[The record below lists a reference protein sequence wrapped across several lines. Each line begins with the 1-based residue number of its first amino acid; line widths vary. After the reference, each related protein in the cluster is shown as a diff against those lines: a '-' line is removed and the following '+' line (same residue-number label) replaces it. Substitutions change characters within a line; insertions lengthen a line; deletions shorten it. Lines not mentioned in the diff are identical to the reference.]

1 MMEQQPVLSELGYS
15 RKRFAELLS
24 LGEDELTGYETDGA
38 LASQG
43 GPRERYPAYELSK
56 YRTLLERC
64 PPRLPTRSQLF
75 LNFKGGTGK
84 TCLSV
89 AYAHRLAEIGHRV
102 LLVDLDSQGHAS
114 KCLGYEGEVTEA
126 TLHDVLIRQLPLK
139 QARVETSLPELHLLP
154 SNLRMATVDLGLM
167 PLAGREYRLR
177 KALDE
182 VRDEYEFIVMDA
194 PPAFG
199 LLNLSAIVAAQDLF
213 VPVLPDFLSF
223 HGLKLLFETLD
234 DIEQDLDH
242 RLDRI
247 FIVLNQYNPTTTIA
261 RAARD
266 ALKEHYREQL
276 LPVFVR
282 QCTKFAQASSEGV
295 PIFALDPK
303 SKAAVDIQS
312 LIEATWLEPHSTP
325 RPAATGRRSAAV

>member
-1 MMEQQPVLSELGYS
+1 MMEQAETAPVLSELGYS
-15 RKRFAELLS
+15 RKRMAELLS
-24 LGEDELTGYETDGA
+24 MKEEELARCEREGP
-38 LASQG
+38 LAEYG
-43 GPRERYPAYELSK
+43 GPREQYEARDLSK
-56 YRTLLERC
+56 YRSVLSRC
-64 PPRLPTRSQLF
+64 PPRQPTRSQLF

-89 AYAHRLAEIGHRV
+89 AYAHRLAELGHRV

-126 TLHDVLIRQLPLK
+126 TLHDVLIRSFPLK
-139 QARVETSLPELHLLP
+139 QARVETALPELHLLP

-167 PLAGREYRLR
+167 PLAGREYRLK
-177 KALDE
+177 KALAE

-266 ALKEHYREQL
+266 ALQEHYREQL
-276 LPVFVR
+276 LPQFVR

-295 PIFALDPK
+295 PIFALDPR
-303 SKAAVDIQS
+303 SKAAVDIHK
-312 LIEATWLEPHSTP
+312 LIESTWLGP
-325 RPAATGRRSAAV
+325 RENGKSAAER

>member
-1 MMEQQPVLSELGYS
+1 MARHHDVVSVTVNHRLNILGFFDLSE
-15 RKRFAELLS
+15 F
-24 LGEDELTGYETDGA
+24 
-38 LASQG
+38 G
-43 GPRERYPAYELSK
+43 GPREYYAACELSQ
-56 YRTLLERC
+56 YRSALSLC
-64 PPRLPTRSQLF
+64 PQRLPTRSQLF

-89 AYAHRLAEIGHRV
+89 AYAHRLAELGHRV

-126 TLHDVLIRQLPLK
+126 TLHDVLIRKFPLK
-139 QARVETSLPELHLLP
+139 QARVATALPELHLLP
-154 SNLRMATVDLGLM
+154 SNLRMATIDLGLM
-167 PLAGREYRLR
+167 PLSNREHRLR

-182 VRDEYEFIVMDA
+182 VRDEYELIVMDA

-234 DIEQDLDH
+234 DVEQDLDH

-266 ALKEHYREQL
+266 ALQEHYRDHL

-282 QCTKFAQASSEGV
+282 QCTKFAQASSESV
-295 PIFALDPK
+295 PIFALDPR
-303 SKAAVDIQS
+303 SKAAVDIQA
-312 LIEATWLEPHSTP
+312 LIDATWLPAGSTP
-325 RPAATGRRSAAV
+325 QSRGES